1 MVRPVVSGVIAFGAF
16 KGGVSKV
23 YHADVD
29 SGVRRGAVCFLEVP
43 LEVIIQR
50 GRALLVLQ
58 SVVNDEKGAGVEAVG
73 GLPLQNCLQASEFGE
88 DRLKEVLAQLYAVVE
103 ILVEGVAEALDGKT
117 TSIVFIPA

>member
-50 GRALLVLQ
+50 GHALLVLQ
-58 SVVNDEKGAGVEAVG
+58 SVVNDEKGAGVEPVG
-73 GLPLQNCLQASEFGE
+73 ALLLNDGEQSFQLQDDGLQHIRSEMVTVAQELLQGLPESLG
-88 DRLKEVLAQLYAVVE
+88 
-103 ILVEGVAEALDGKT
+103 
-117 TSIVFIPA
+117 